1 MLIVPPKIG
10 VVVLNYNS
18 ARDTLGCLASL
29 REAEGGDRRVWVV
42 DNGSTDGSA
51 SIVPPALA
59 ENEVWLPL
67 GSNFGYAAG
76 NNAGIRAALEWGAAY
91 VLVLNPDV
99 RVSPDFLPP
108 LVRALEG
115 AAQAG
120 TACPL
125 VLSKDGATI
134 QSLGGEASLWTG
146 SCRRRL
152 FGEPASLASSLAWLH
167 VDFPHGACMLLKRQF
182 LEEAGFLN
190 EAYFLYYE
198 DVELGLRARREVWDT
213 LAIPHSRV
221 SHSDTTGARSF
232 DPHVIY
238 YGTRNQAW
246 VVAEYGRTLQRLCF
260 LFVSAGA
267 RWPLKVLSFVVRGR
281 FRAAGAVFR
290 GAWAGLFS
298 KSWRHGAHLAIP
310 LRGRSVTAMVPPQGS

>member
-18 ARDTLGCLASL
+18 ARDTLGCLNTL
-29 REAEGGDRRVWVV
+29 RQAEGGERRVWVV
-42 DNGSTDGSA
+42 DNGSEDGSA
-51 SIVPPALA
+51 ATIPPSLQDG
-59 ENEVWLPL
+59 EVWLPL

-91 VLVLNPDV
+91 VLILNPDV

-125 VLSKDGATI
+125 VLSRDGETI
-134 QSLGGEASLWTG
+134 QSLGGESSLWTG
-146 SCRRRL
+146 RCRRRL
-152 FGEPASLASSLAWLH
+152 FGEPAALARSLNWLH

-182 LEEAGFLN
+182 LEEVGFLN

-198 DVELGLRARREVWDT
+198 DVELGLRGRRDHWDT
-213 LAIPHSRV
+213 LAIPQSRV
-221 SHSDTTGARSF
+221 THSDTTAGRGA
-232 DPHVIY
+232 DPSIVF

-246 VVAEYGRTLQRLCF
+246 VVAEYGSAAHRLCF
-260 LFVSAGA
+260 LLVSAGG
-267 RWPLKVLSFVVRGR
+267 RWPLKTLSLALRGR
-281 FRAAGAVFR
+281 FRAAGAVLR

-298 KSWRHGAHLAIP
+298 KAWRHGTHLAIP
-310 LRGRSVTAMVPPQGS
+310 LRGRTVSAMAPP